1 MEAAQ
6 RRAPDG
12 CVEVLPQVD
21 GAVVEDRMSKNA
33 KKKMKKKERQ
43 LVKKKADATARSGPE
58 ADSGAANELPTPQD
72 DAVEI
77 QYVDSD
83 SAFSVEPLFSYKIN
97 PFTVFY
103 AGSGQR
109 YVDYGEGYGYTE
121 TDRQYFLKVQY
132 LFQS

>member
-21 GAVVEDRMSKNA
+21 GAAVEDRMSKNA
-33 KKKMKKKERQ
+33 KKKMKKKEKQ

-77 QYVDSD
+77 QYVPATASRLMK
-83 SAFSVEPLFSYKIN
+83 AKRGRRRKP
-97 PFTVFY
+97 
-103 AGSGQR
+103 AC
-109 YVDYGEGYGYTE
+109 
-121 TDRQYFLKVQY
+121 
-132 LFQS
+132 